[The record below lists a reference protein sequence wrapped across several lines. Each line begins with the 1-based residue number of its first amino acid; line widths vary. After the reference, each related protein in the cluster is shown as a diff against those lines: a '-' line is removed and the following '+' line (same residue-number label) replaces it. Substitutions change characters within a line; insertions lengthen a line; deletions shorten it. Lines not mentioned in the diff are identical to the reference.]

1 MKLIIGLG
9 NPGAKYEHTR
19 HNVGKNTVFELAK
32 RLNLSFSLKKSLGAY
47 IAQIGQGSGATLLAY
62 PDSYMNLSGF
72 SIQKLVNFYKIP
84 PANLYVIHDDLDLG
98 VGEWKLQF
106 NRGPAGHHGVEST
119 IEQLGT
125 QEFWRYRIGIGRNPT
140 IPVESYVLQPFS
152 PTEKEIIYAN
162 IDKIISELSI
172 NILNGHHS

>member
-1 MKLIIGLG
+1 MKLIVGLG
-9 NPGAKYEHTR
+9 NPGAKYDHTR
-19 HNVGKNTVFELAK
+19 HNVGKSTVLELAQ
-32 RLNLSFSLKKSLGAY
+32 RLNISFSLKKSLGAY

-72 SIQKLVNFYKIP
+72 SVQKLVNFYKIP
-84 PANLYVIHDDLDLG
+84 PENAFLIHDDLDLG

-125 QEFWRYRIGIGRNPT
+125 QEFWRYRVGIGRSST
-140 IPVESYVLQPFS
+140 VPVESYVLQPFS
-152 PTEKEIIYAN
+152 QDELVIIN
-162 IDKIISELSI
+162 SVIDTVVSSISSSLS
-172 NILNGHHS
+172 LRA